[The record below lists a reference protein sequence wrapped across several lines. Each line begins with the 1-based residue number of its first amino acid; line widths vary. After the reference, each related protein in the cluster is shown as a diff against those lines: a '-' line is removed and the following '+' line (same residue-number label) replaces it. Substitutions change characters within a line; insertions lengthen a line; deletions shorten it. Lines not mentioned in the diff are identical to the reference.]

1 MRNKITWLAAWA
13 VLAWA
18 QSSYSMELK
27 SNQIKNG
34 QTIANEQVFDG
45 MGFSGGNISPELRW
59 TKGPTGTKSYALM
72 VYDPDA
78 PTGSGWW
85 HWVVFNIPAD
95 QTSLPKNFGAKS
107 AKDSVPMIQSRTD
120 FGTTGYGGPAPPPGK
135 PHHYRF
141 TIYAL
146 KVKSLPLTADTSAAM
161 VGFYVNAN
169 KLASATLVGLF
180 GK

>member
-1 MRNKITWLAAWA
+1 MKINILST
-13 VLAWA
+13 VLAGLFLA
-18 QSSYSMELK
+18 TTASAMELTSK
-27 SNQIKNG
+27 DLKNG
-34 QTIANEQVFDG
+34 GKIAMEQVFDG

-59 TKGPTGTKSYALM
+59 TQGPAGTQSYALM

-107 AKDSVPMIQSRTD
+107 AKDSAPMIQSRTD

-146 KVKSLPLTADTSAAM
+146 KVKSLPLTADASAAM

-169 KLASATLVGLF
+169 KLASTTLVGLF